1 MRYTRFQLDYYA
13 RSDSKYKREFR
24 IASICLRSLL
34 YTSRFKLEKY
44 SGNLRCTTSLVIE
57 TRKNTNKHEKKC
69 NSAIRWD
76 DASLKVHEAVRY
88 RSCDKNRTGGWFPM
102 QSGSSS
108 CKSEEWISALKKA
121 KSNASHSVTHDYA
134 SLVIYISSGW
144 LIDAGVAT
152 NSKCKP
158 VLAYVLWQIVLSR
171 SNDYIYYS
179 FFYIINLSYLYC
191 CFVAQVFI

>member
-13 RSDSKYKREFR
+13 RSDGKCKREFR
-24 IASICLRSLL
+24 IASICLASLL

-44 SGNLRCTTSLVIE
+44 GGNLRCTASLVIE
-57 TRKNTNKHEKKC
+57 TRKNTNKHDKKC
-69 NSAIRWD
+69 NNAIRWD
-76 DASLKVHEAVRY
+76 DTSLKFHEAVRY

-108 CKSEEWISALKKA
+108 CESEKWISALKNA
-121 KSNASHSVTHDYA
+121 KSNASHSVTRDYA
-134 SLVIYISSGW
+134 SLIIYISSGW
-144 LIDAGVAT
+144 LIVAGVAT

-158 VLAYVLWQIVLSR
+158 VPAYILWQIVLSR

-179 FFYIINLSYLYC
+179 FSSIINLSYYIVTL
-191 CFVAQVFI
+191 